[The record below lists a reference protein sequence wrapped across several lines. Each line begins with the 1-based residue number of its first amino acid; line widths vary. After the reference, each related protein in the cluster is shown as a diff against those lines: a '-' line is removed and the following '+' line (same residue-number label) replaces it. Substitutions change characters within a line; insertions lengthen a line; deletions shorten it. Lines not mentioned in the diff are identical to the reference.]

1 MAAKNEVMEFVFVAI
16 RWQLKIWKQL
26 RRTFTTLLENCF

>member
-16 RWQLKIWKQL
+16 RWQVNMEAATMHLHYFVRK
-26 RRTFTTLLENCF
+26 LL